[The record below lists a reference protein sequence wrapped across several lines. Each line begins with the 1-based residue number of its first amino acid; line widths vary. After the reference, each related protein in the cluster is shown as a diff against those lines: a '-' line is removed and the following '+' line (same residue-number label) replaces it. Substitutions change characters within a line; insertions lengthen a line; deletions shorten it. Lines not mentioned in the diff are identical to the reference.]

1 MLDNGMDAMEIL
13 QDGLEEHTI
22 LNLKGCS
29 LDMVLYYPDRERP
42 VLALMRDK
50 SAVLIT
56 GFNERNIVLMD
67 PASGKVYKMGM
78 NDAREMFEENGNNFI
93 AYW

>member
-1 MLDNGMDAMEIL
+1 
-13 QDGLEEHTI
+13 
-22 LNLKGCS
+22 
-29 LDMVLYYPDRERP
+29 MVLYYPDRERP